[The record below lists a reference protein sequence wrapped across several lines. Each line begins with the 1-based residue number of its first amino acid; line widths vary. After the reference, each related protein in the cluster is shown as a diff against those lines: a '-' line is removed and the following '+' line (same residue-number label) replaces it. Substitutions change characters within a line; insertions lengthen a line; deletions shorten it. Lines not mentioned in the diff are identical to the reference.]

1 MATPIA
7 PVQSRWRR
15 SSLAET
21 DASDLVSAAC
31 YRLPEAEAH
40 HARTNAQPTSSY
52 SGYYDSTVPEGNY
65 TTYANPAS
73 GSVSSAI
80 GNIGR

>member
-1 MATPIA
+1 MKRQATVIA
-7 PVQSRWRR
+7 
-15 SSLAET
+15 LG
-21 DASDLVSAAC
+21 AA
-31 YRLPEAEAH
+31 LIAAMTAPSFATQAKAH
-40 HARTNAQPTSSY
+40 HAKTHAQLTPSY

>member
-1 MATPIA
+1 MKTTMKRQATVIA
-7 PVQSRWRR
+7 
-15 SSLAET
+15 LG
-21 DASDLVSAAC
+21 AA
-31 YRLPEAEAH
+31 LIAAMTAPSFAAQAKAH
-40 HARTNAQPTSSY
+40 HAKTNAQPTSSY